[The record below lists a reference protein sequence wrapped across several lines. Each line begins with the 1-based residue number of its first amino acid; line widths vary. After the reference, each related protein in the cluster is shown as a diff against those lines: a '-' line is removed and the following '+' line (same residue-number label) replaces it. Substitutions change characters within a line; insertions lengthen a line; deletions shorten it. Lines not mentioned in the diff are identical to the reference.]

1 MLTENLQIY
10 KDTKELARL
19 LLTYQAQVP
28 KVVRYGEF
36 ARAVGLACEAMDMLY
51 VANSDVHERLWAL
64 TRFLQIVGGIRSRV
78 SLFVETRTLSARQ
91 GVNLMRHTCSYNLR
105 RRIWRKLSATYKGK
119 YICYNFK
126 KIKERKL

>member
-64 TRFLQIVGGIRSRV
+64 TRFLQIVGGITRKGSIVESINSR
-78 SLFVETRTLSARQ
+78 F
-91 GVNLMRHTCSYNLR
+91 GLMRHTCSYNLR

>member
-78 SLFVETRTLSARQ
+78 SLFVETRSLSARQ
-91 GVNLMRHTCSYNLR
+91 GVNLMRGIDKIQRQGTG
-105 RRIWRKLSATYKGK
+105 WRKSSQSQSIEAVRATMES
-119 YICYNFK
+119 CPA
-126 KIKERKL
+126 

>member
-28 KVVRYGEF
+28 KVV
-36 ARAVGLACEAMDMLY
+36 
-51 VANSDVHERLWAL
+51 
-64 TRFLQIVGGIRSRV
+64 
-78 SLFVETRTLSARQ
+78 
-91 GVNLMRHTCSYNLR
+91 RHTCSYNLR